1 MNEKELSYYQ
11 AGQRHRWAV
20 SQNPLLNS
28 EPKSSMGRCCAMMFE
43 VQSDIWLQGIKAEF
57 WCQIKAMR
65 SQETLLLMSLHQDTL
80 RGCLKLHPSTNIT
93 QFLISLRLTFPKET
107 VETVARRLSSS
118 PSVGGTDSRLL
129 QHWQLRFGAVSCKLC
144 SVVVMIVDWLLNRF
158 LPWAAFQALT
168 FMAGLC
174 CGGG

>member
-1 MNEKELSYYQ
+1 
-11 AGQRHRWAV
+11 
-20 SQNPLLNS
+20 
-28 EPKSSMGRCCAMMFE
+28 
-43 VQSDIWLQGIKAEF
+43 
-57 WCQIKAMR
+57 MR

-158 LPWAAFQALT
+158 LPSWAAFQALT
-168 FMAGLC
+168 IMAGLC
-174 CGGG
+174 CGVDKGSALYWWNLAHLFAKFILFMAGSEAKEACAISRNGARSNTEQTYDGARMTIPTS